1 MSSRIALLFLAASA
15 LASGPPAAASDAA
28 WSGSKWATVDID
40 DSGRVVAIELEP
52 DLTPAF
58 EAALRHEIATWAFE
72 PARVDGAAVASRT
85 HLAVRLRA
93 RALGAARA
101 GVEVVSVSN
110 GPRPKGRRAMHY
122 PEAALERH
130 IQGTVMLSLTVAPDG
145 SVAEVSAERGAHSLL
160 RRAALRS
167 ADGWQFVPEQV
178 AGQPV
183 ATRVRAP
190 VAYCITTDPA
200 ACRVADRD
208 AAGAPVRHP
217 DEMIAIDSPV
227 RLKADPAGRV
237 LGG

>member
-1 MSSRIALLFLAASA
+1 MTARIALGFLAACA
-15 LASGPPAAASDAA
+15 LAAALPTAASDATWA
-28 WSGSKWATVDID
+28 GTKWATVDID

-58 EAALRHEIATWAFE
+58 EAALRHEIASWAFE
-72 PARVDGAAVASRT
+72 PARMDGAAVASRT

-93 RALGAARA
+93 RELGTGRA
-101 GVEVVSVSN
+101 GVEVVSVRN
-110 GPRPKGRRAMHY
+110 GPRPAGRRAMHY

-130 IQGTVMLSLTVAPDG
+130 IQGTVMLTLTVAPDG
-145 SVAEVSAERGAHSLL
+145 SVADVSAQRGAHSLL

-167 ADGWQFVPEQV
+167 ADGWRFVPEQV

-190 VAYCITTDPA
+190 VAYCITTDPV

-217 DEMIAIDSPV
+217 DETVAIDSPV
-227 RLKADPAGRV
+227 RLKADPAGRL